1 MTADINTH
9 EITITMTVQQAN
21 ALLVAL
27 GTLPYATSASLMA
40 LIHPQAQGQVDEFI
54 AANPPPAE
62 EQAA

>member
-1 MTADINTH
+1 MMADINTH

-40 LIHPQAQGQVDEFI
+40 LIHPQAQGQVDEYL
-54 AANPPPAE
+54 ADNPPPAE
-62 EQAA
+62 DKAA